1 MEVPLTMKTL
11 ITPWIINQ
19 GSSFYEY
26 YGVYDDDGNPLA
38 FTGYSAFGEIR
49 EDYDSAI
56 ATVSMTIDSGRLNL
70 HNGVLTVHLL
80 PADTKNL
87 DADTD
92 YVFDIELVIPGGD
105 RFRIVEGV
113 AIVRPEVSKE
123 D

>member
-1 MEVPLTMKTL
+1 MKTL

-26 YGVYDDDGNPLA
+26 YGVYDDDGNPLT

-49 EDYDSAI
+49 EDYDSATAAI
-56 ATVSMTIDSGRLNL
+56 SMTIDSGRLSLNS
-70 HNGVLTVHLL
+70 GVLTVHLL

-92 YVFDIELVIPGGD
+92 YVFDIELAVPGGD

-123 D
+123 A